1 MTLSPP
7 DDPSAV
13 GLRERKKARTR
24 AAIQRAALRLFRE
37 RGYQETTV
45 EQIAAAADISPS
57 TFFRYFPTK
66 EAVVLQDEFD
76 PMIIEAFKAVPPDVR
91 PITAL
96 RRAFG
101 EVFSQLPDE
110 ALERTRDR
118 TELVKTV
125 PELRAAMMEEFAR
138 NVQMLAELVAE
149 RAGRRPDDLAVRT
162 LAGALVGAV
171 MAAMLS
177 WVEGSGRDFQ
187 ELLDSA
193 VAQLEAGLP
202 L

>member
-1 MTLSPP
+1 LSAP

-24 AAIQRAALRLFRE
+24 EAIQRHALRLFRE
-37 RGYQETTV
+37 RGYQATTV
-45 EQIAAAADISPS
+45 EQIAEAADISPS

-66 EAVVLQDEFD
+66 EAVVLQDEYD
-76 PMIIEAFKAVPPDVR
+76 PMIIEAFKAVPPDVG
-91 PITAL
+91 PIAAL
-96 RRAFG
+96 RRAIG
-101 EVFSQLPDE
+101 QVFAQLPE
-110 ALERTRDR
+110 ESLEQQRERM
-118 TELVKTV
+118 ELARTV
-125 PELRAAMMEEFAR
+125 PELRAAMLEEFAR
-138 NVQMLAELVAE
+138 NVQMIAELVAE
-149 RAGRRPDDLAVRT
+149 RAGRRPDELAVRT

-177 WVEGSGRDFQ
+177 WVEDSGKEFP

-193 VAQLEAGLP
+193 MAQLEAGLP

>member
-1 MTLSPP
+1 LSAP

-24 AAIQRAALRLFRE
+24 AAIQRHALRLFRE
-37 RGYQETTV
+37 RGYQATTV

-66 EAVVLQDEFD
+66 EAVVLQDEYD
-76 PMIIEAFKAVPPDVR
+76 PMIIEAFKAVPPDVP
-91 PITAL
+91 PIAAL
-96 RRAFG
+96 RRAIG
-101 EVFSQLPDE
+101 QVFSQLPEE
-110 ALERTRDR
+110 ALERARDR
-118 TELVKTV
+118 TELIRTV
-125 PELRAAMMEEFAR
+125 PELRAAMLEEFAR
-138 NVQMLAELVAE
+138 NVQMIAELVAE
-149 RAGRRPDDLAVRT
+149 RVGRRPDDLAVRT
-162 LAGALVGAV
+162 LAGALIGAV

-193 VAQLEAGLP
+193 VAHVEAGLP